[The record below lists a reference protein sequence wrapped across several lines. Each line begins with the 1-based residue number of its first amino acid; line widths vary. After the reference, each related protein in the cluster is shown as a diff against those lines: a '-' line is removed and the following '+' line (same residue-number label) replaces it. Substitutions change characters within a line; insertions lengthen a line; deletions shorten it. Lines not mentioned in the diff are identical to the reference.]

1 MKFRIRFAKQVV
13 GVFVLLAFAFLAF
26 VLASMAV
33 DQGWFRR
40 DYYFRSQFN
49 SADGLS
55 VGMSVRFRGF
65 QIGRVTE
72 LNLNGENDVD
82 VVFFVEEDY
91 VDKVREYSVVQN
103 TSNPLGLGGGLE
115 FHMGRS
121 DRRLIDL
128 AAADEMP
135 LVPAWE
141 SKPARLY
148 VEDDLVILP
157 ENNDPVGNAIN
168 QLDPVLASIN
178 RTLFSLD
185 SVLVSVD
192 QTLAGVGTGP
202 VQNILVEAEGLM
214 ANTSA
219 LVGSAR
225 TMVEQT
231 GNIVADTGAVV
242 ASVGRTAANLET
254 TIAYMDAELRT
265 IMAQIGGI
273 ATNVES
279 LTTEFSDPTG
289 LVPRLLESDG
299 SISRLFNDNNEL
311 YGQMEQILSSLNESV
326 GQIREFASFLGRT
339 TPQITSLLEQG
350 RQAVD
355 TGQDVLEGVRNNPLI
370 RGGIQEEPPEPTT
383 TRSYRDQDF

>member
-13 GVFVLLAFAFLAF
+13 GIFVLVAFAFLVF

-55 VGMSVRFRGF
+55 VGMAVRFRGF

-72 LNLNGENDVD
+72 ISLNGENDVD
-82 VVFFVEEDY
+82 VIFFVEEGY
-91 VDKVREYSVVQN
+91 LDKVREYSVVQN

-121 DRRLIDL
+121 DSLLVDL
-128 AAADEMP
+128 YPDDEMP
-135 LVPAWE
+135 LVPSWD
-141 SKPARLY
+141 SKSARLFRQQ
-148 VEDDLVILP
+148 DRVILP
-157 ENNDPVGNAIN
+157 EQTDPIGSAIS
-168 QLDPVLASIN
+168 QLDPVLSGVN
-178 RTLFSLD
+178 RTLDSLD
-185 SVLVSVD
+185 TMLVAIN
-192 QTLAGVGTGP
+192 QTLAGVGVGP

-214 ANTSA
+214 SNTSA

-225 TMVEQT
+225 SMVDET
-231 GNIVADTGAVV
+231 GRIVASTGEVV
-242 ASVGRTAANLET
+242 ASVGRTAANLES
-254 TIAYMDAELRT
+254 TISYVDAELRAVMT
-265 IMAQIGGI
+265 EVRGI
-273 ATNVES
+273 AANVQT
-279 LTTEFSDPTG
+279 LTAEFADPTG

-311 YGQMEQILSSLNESV
+311 YTQIESILAGLAESV
-326 GQIREFASFLGRT
+326 GRIQEFSEFVSRT
-339 TPQITSLLEQG
+339 SPQITSLLEQG
-350 RQAVD
+350 RRAID

-370 RGGIQEEPPEPTT
+370 RGGIQEEPPDPTT